1 MLKDAISVDSH
12 TERVNESLQRA
23 AGLAAS
29 HRLAE
34 AIEEIERALAVDFES
49 ADVVASLKYANFWKD
64 REERVSV
71 LGDPF
76 EQGEY
81 LLAQWTVFQDFV
93 QRIDRP
99 VEVLINALRQHVFG
113 LALGYYREVYQDAA
127 NRDAALLVRIARC
140 YKGSGDY
147 ERSRRFLQAAAANRP
162 DDAEVVAELADVLAL
177 VNETSAAKAFFREAF
192 FIDAQKIDIAR
203 LESELIQR
211 LVRAVANRGIEGPAL
226 LEWIPVYG
234 FLFGVLNVKREIR
247 SIEFGRLKQSIYEL
261 ERELREGTGDAELIR
276 PRLINRYFW
285 LIDHY
290 IAVKESQG
298 KVEEVL
304 LKIRSVDDDVYHQ
317 YNA

>member
-1 MLKDAISVDSH
+1 M
-12 TERVNESLQRA
+12 QRA
-23 AGLAAS
+23 ANLIAS

-34 AIEEIERALAVDFES
+34 AIEEIERALGIDFES
-49 ADVVASLKYANFWKD
+49 DDVVASLKYTNFWKD
-64 REERVSV
+64 RQERVAV

-99 VEVLINALRQHVFG
+99 VELLINALRQHVFG
-113 LALGYYREVYQDAA
+113 LALRFYREVYQDAS

-147 ERSRRFLQAAAANRP
+147 ERSRRFLQAAAAVRP
-162 DDAEVVAELADVLAL
+162 DDAEILAELADILAL

-261 ERELREGTGDAELIR
+261 ERELREGTGDADLIR

-290 IAVKESQG
+290 VAVKESQG

>member
-1 MLKDAISVDSH
+1 MKDAISVDSH
-12 TERVNESLQRA
+12 TERVNECLVRA
-23 AGLAAS
+23 AALIAS
-29 HRLAE
+29 HRLSE
-34 AIEEIERALAVDFES
+34 AIEEIERALSIDFES
-49 ADVVASLKYANFWKD
+49 ADVVASLKYTSFWKD
-64 REERVSV
+64 RQERVAV
-71 LGDPF
+71 LPEPF

-81 LLAQWTVFQDFV
+81 LFAQWGVFQDFV

-99 VEVLINALRQHVFG
+99 VELLINALRQHVFG
-113 LALGYYREVYQDAA
+113 QALGYYRAVYQDSA
-127 NRDAALLVRIARC
+127 NRDADLLVRIARC

-147 ERSRRFLQAAAANRP
+147 ERARRFLQAAATNRP
-162 DDAEVVAELADVLAL
+162 DDAEVLAELADILAM
-177 VNETSAAKAFFREAF
+177 VNETSLAKAFFREAF

-290 IAVKESQG
+290 VAVKESQG

>member
-1 MLKDAISVDSH
+1 MLKDASSVDTY
-12 TERVNESLQRA
+12 TERVNECLQRA
-23 AGLAAS
+23 ATLIAS
-29 HRLAE
+29 HQLTE
-34 AIEEIERALAVDFES
+34 AIGVIEEALAIDFES
-49 ADVVASLKYANFWKD
+49 ADVVASLKYTGFWKD
-64 REERVSV
+64 REERVAV
-71 LGDPF
+71 MPDPF

-81 LLAQWTVFQDFV
+81 LLAQWAVFQDFI

-99 VEVLINALRQHVFG
+99 VELLINALRQHVFG
-113 LALGYYREVYQDAA
+113 LALKFYREVYQDAA

-147 ERSRRFLQAAAANRP
+147 ERARKFLQAAASQRP
-162 DDAEVVAELADVLAL
+162 EDAEVLAELADVLAL
-177 VNETSAAKAFFREAF
+177 VNETAAAKAFFREAF

-203 LESELIQR
+203 LESELIHR
-211 LVRAVANRGIEGPAL
+211 LIRAVAHRGIEGPAL

-261 ERELREGTGDAELIR
+261 ERELREGTGDDELIR

-290 IAVKESQG
+290 VAVKESQG

-304 LKIRSVDDDVYHQ
+304 LKIRSVDDNVYHQ

>member
-1 MLKDAISVDSH
+1 VQKDAGSVDSH
-12 TERVNESLQRA
+12 TERVNECLQRA
-23 AGLAAS
+23 AALIAS
-29 HRLAE
+29 HRLSE
-34 AIEEIERALAVDFES
+34 AIEAIEQALSIDFEN
-49 ADVVASLKYANFWKD
+49 ADVVASLKYTNFWRD
-64 REERVSV
+64 RQERVMV
-71 LGDPF
+71 LSDSF
-76 EQGEY
+76 ERGEY
-81 LLAQWTVFQDFV
+81 LLAQWTVFQEFA

-99 VEVLINALRQHVFG
+99 VEILINALRQHVFG
-113 LALGYYREVYQDAA
+113 EALRFYREVYQDAA
-127 NRDAALLVRIARC
+127 NRDAPLLVRIARC

-147 ERSRRFLQAAAANRP
+147 ERARRFLQAAAAQRP
-162 DDAEVVAELADVLAL
+162 DDAEILAELADILAL

-192 FIDAQKIDIAR
+192 FVDAQKIDITR

-211 LVRAVANRGIEGPAL
+211 LVRAVSKRGIEGPAL
-226 LEWIPVYG
+226 AEWIPVYG

-261 ERELREGTGDAELIR
+261 ERELREGTGDEELIR

-290 IAVKESQG
+290 VAVKEAQG

-304 LKIRSVDDDVYHQ
+304 LKIRSVDANVYHQ